1 MRRMSMKISEIMT
14 TQVKSLSPD
23 TPVMEAIDALFAN
36 KISGL
41 PVVDALGKI
50 VGMFTEKDVLRNIMP
65 SYISQVGK
73 FVYENSSKSIKC
85 KVSKLFEHKVGEL
98 MRHEV
103 VKVLEDTGIC
113 EVAHIMLTQNVRR
126 TPVVDKNDVMV
137 GIVARSDVLD
147 RILKHE

>member
-1 MRRMSMKISEIMT
+1 MKISEIMT